1 MSATYYAGRYWNDLE
16 SVRRHLSIRATG
28 QPGVTWF
35 EWLGRDG
42 RRFDRVLMLN
52 CGNGWVERAMHA
64 AGVISSVVGVDI
76 DEGFISTAR
85 ADATA
90 AGLDAEYVIVDVDRD
105 DLPEG
110 PFDLVVNHAAAHHIA
125 YLDRAM
131 RQIHKRLSSNG
142 LFVSWDYVGPH
153 RNQYSRTQ
161 WEAAATVNS
170 ELPDEVRQDLVY
182 PDIELMIASDP
193 SEAVHSELVLPMIDR
208 YFDVEWIRRLGGG
221 IAYPILT
228 HNDRLHD
235 AAPAVREPWVEH
247 VMQADQRFVEQCPEH
262 NLFAFV
268 VARKRSHLPPEQALI
283 DWEYEERV
291 REEQAL
297 ENCREYG
304 PRTELALEVPRVG
317 QPGPIGAFAARR
329 LPRLTRV
336 YNRVVEAIRRS
347 ARRR

>member
-1 MSATYYAGRYWNDLE
+1 
-16 SVRRHLSIRATG
+16 
-28 QPGVTWF
+28 
-35 EWLGRDG
+35 
-42 RRFDRVLMLN
+42 
-52 CGNGWVERAMHA
+52 
-64 AGVISSVVGVDI
+64 
-76 DEGFISTAR
+76 
-85 ADATA
+85 
-90 AGLDAEYVIVDVDRD
+90 
-105 DLPEG
+105 
-110 PFDLVVNHAAAHHIA
+110 
-125 YLDRAM
+125 
-131 RQIHKRLSSNG
+131 
-142 LFVSWDYVGPH
+142 VSWDYVGPH

-161 WEAAATVNS
+161 WEAAIAVNS
-170 ELPDEVRQDLVY
+170 ELPDEVRQELVY
-182 PDIELMIASDP
+182 PDIELMIATDP

-247 VMQADQRFVEQCPEH
+247 VMQADQRFVEQSPEH

-297 ENCREYG
+297 ANGREYG
-304 PRTELALEVPRVG
+304 PRTELALAVPRAG

-329 LPRLTRV
+329 LPGLTRA
-336 YNRVVEAIRRS
+336 YNRAVESLRRS
-347 ARRR
+347 ARGR